1 MQQPIEPY
9 TDYGGNEAAE
19 SSALQVRWND
29 SRLDGL
35 LANMSSL
42 RPLAKSGLPT
52 LDRLLSGGFCAG
64 VHLLSAVPACGKS
77 TLAAQVGD
85 HNARFGNRRTVYL
98 SCEMSAVSLILK
110 SLCRMSAE
118 TSDDP
123 LSYGEILC
131 LSKKMNATDD
141 PRVSLLLETIER
153 YRVEIAPRVSTIDE
167 GLSLDG
173 LARIL
178 EALSDDPPFVI
189 LDYLQILKAEGDYTS
204 DYAALTSTMR
214 RICALAKDYRTP
226 VLAIASQ
233 NRTGKRGTADMTA
246 LSGSGE
252 LEYACT
258 SAMFLTSDESESE
271 RQYCRT
277 VKLTLSKNK
286 YGNTGSF
293 DMQFLPATA
302 RFTEISNRHEDAPTS

>member
-1 MQQPIEPY
+1 MQPTEPY
-9 TDYGGNEAAE
+9 TDYGGVEAVE

-29 SRLDGL
+29 DRLDSL
-35 LANMSSL
+35 LANISSL

-52 LDRLLSGGFCAG
+52 LDRLLCGGFCSG
-64 VHLLSAVPACGKS
+64 VHLLSAIPACGKS
-77 TLAAQVGD
+77 TLAAQIGD
-85 HNARFGNRRTVYL
+85 HNARFGSRRTIYL
-98 SCEMSAVSLILK
+98 SCEMSAISLILK
-110 SLCRMSAE
+110 SLSRMSAE
-118 TSDDP
+118 VNDSP
-123 LSYGEILC
+123 LSYGEILF
-131 LSKKMNATDD
+131 LSRKLGATDD
-141 PRVSLLLETIER
+141 PRVALLLETIER
-153 YRVEIAPRVSTIDE
+153 YRVEVAPRVSTIDE
-167 GLSLDG
+167 GLSLDS

-178 EALSDDPPFVI
+178 EALADDPPFVI

-204 DYAALTSTMR
+204 DYSALTSTMR

-226 VLAIASQ
+226 ILAIASQ

-258 SAMFLTSDESESE
+258 SAMFLTSDEGESE
-271 RQYCRT
+271 RQFCRT

-293 DMQFLPATA
+293 NMQFLPATA
-302 RFTEISNRHEDAPTS
+302 RFTEIDNGHDYAPIS